1 MPSSIKFSFSKQP
14 ATSSATGSSQLSIAL
29 KPPAAKQKTKSILNQ
44 FNDED
49 DDDGQGSEQTH
60 PNKSDSK
67 NKKSNPMI
75 PISSSKLSRQQ
86 KIAQEEA
93 TQLDPNVYKYDEVYD
108 VMKLVDNKAKLEKD
122 QKGAERKPQYI
133 SGLIE
138 TAKQRKIDRV
148 RAEDKMVQR
157 ERELEGE
164 EFANKDEFV
173 TPAYL
178 EQQKELREAEQVEKL
193 KAEQA
198 PNKQAMT
205 NFYQNILEQDS
216 KRNEAAVKAV
226 AAVAGASTSKKASSS
241 GISLG
246 LSTTLSNVKTQ
257 AINPS
262 HPPQLQSPQYDP
274 EPEGVPSEAKLAAEI
289 GKKLGRNVDLDD
301 EGRIVDHRQLLTGGL
316 NLGPPKA
323 LGPHQQQQT
332 KKKIGFA
339 LPISERRAQEQLE
352 KQYAKSQNSLG
363 DHDDDDE
370 GLSQAEKI
378 KLSRERQSILLQQQL
393 IDLDNKKRKAEED
406 SKLENLK
413 KVVKRNDQSKIEILK
428 QQALKRRQERQEGA
442 LTKDVQIQ
450 ASSST

>member
-1 MPSSIKFSFSKQP
+1 MSSSIKFSFSKQP

-49 DDDGQGSEQTH
+49 NDDGQGSEQTH

-122 QKGAERKPQYI
+122 QKGAERK
-133 SGLIE
+133 
-138 TAKQRKIDRV
+138 RKIDRV

-226 AAVAGASTSKKASSS
+226 ARLQEHLHQRKLLQV
-241 GISLG
+241 
-246 LSTTLSNVKTQ
+246 

-352 KQYAKSQNSLG
+352 KEYAKSQNSLG

>member
-86 KIAQEEA
+86 KLLKKKLLNWILMF
-93 TQLDPNVYKYDEVYD
+93 TNT
-108 VMKLVDNKAKLEKD
+108 MKKRS
-122 QKGAERKPQYI
+122 KGAERKPQYI

-226 AAVAGASTSKKASSS
+226 AA
-241 GISLG
+241 
-246 LSTTLSNVKTQ
+246 

-274 EPEGVPSEAKLAAEI
+274 EPEGVPSEAKLAAE
-289 GKKLGRNVDLDD
+289 
-301 EGRIVDHRQLLTGGL
+301 IVDHRQLLTGGL

>member
-93 TQLDPNVYKYDEVYD
+93 TQLDPN
-108 VMKLVDNKAKLEKD
+108 LEKD

-352 KQYAKSQNSLG
+352 KEYAKSQNSLG

-378 KLSRERQSILLQQQL
+378 KLSRERQLILLQQQL